1 MRGRVGRQSRR
12 RTKRELTHSLSRRA
26 RKWVKE
32 VWEAAQDAIEE
43 LPLTPLTEALSRRL
57 AETDGAADGLEAQ
70 EIQQAWIGVMKAG
83 YASRAVLAEPTDQPA
98 LKRSALRLR
107 GAGLDPQQTAA
118 VDALLDPVRNIAV
131 NDFSSVMNLPPPVW
145 SGYVATAG
153 TKLQRELTSGPGPV
167 TWRELDRDRID
178 RMMRY
183 GYVLRCLD
191 EALDAT
197 PALHQD

>member
-12 RTKRELTHSLSRRA
+12 RTKRELAHSLSRRA

-32 VWEAAQDAIEE
+32 VWEAAQDVIEE

-57 AETDGAADGLEAQ
+57 AETDAAADGLEAQ
-70 EIQQAWIGVMKAG
+70 EIQEAWFAVMKAG
-83 YASRAVLAEPTDQPA
+83 YASRAVLAEPTEQPV

-107 GAGLDPQQTAA
+107 GTAPDPQETAA
-118 VDALLDPVRNIAV
+118 VDGLLDRVRNIAV
-131 NDFSSVMNLPPPVW
+131 TDFSSVMNLPEQVW

-153 TKLQRELTSGPGPV
+153 TKLQRELTTGPV

-183 GYVLRCLD
+183 GYVLRCVD

-197 PALHQD
+197 PALRQN